1 MFLDKM
7 MSSEKR
13 IKFVHSTIMI
23 LIFIVGILYIKEIIS
38 YKVETMEKRKE
49 YLTKIE
55 NYYII
60 QKNPNKELIL
70 KELQEEDLDFLKNYY
85 LKILDKNINQ

>member
-1 MFLDKM
+1 MFLVKM
-7 MSSEKR
+7 MTSEKR
-13 IKFVHSTIMI
+13 IKFVYSTIMI
-23 LIFIVGILYIKEIIS
+23 LIFIAGFFYIKEIIS
-38 YKVETMEKRKE
+38 YKVEIMEKRKE

-85 LKILDKNINQ
+85 LKILDKNSNK